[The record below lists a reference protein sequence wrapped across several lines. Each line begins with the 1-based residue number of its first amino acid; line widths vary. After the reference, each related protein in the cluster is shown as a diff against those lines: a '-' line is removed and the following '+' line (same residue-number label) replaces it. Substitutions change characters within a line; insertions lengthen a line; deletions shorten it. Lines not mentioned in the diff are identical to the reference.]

1 MREINEKEI
10 AAVSGAGLPEF
21 LGDVNSALTD
31 VSGLLESTLTSLKE
45 STTFGER
52 LSLTFRALGLN
63 VAKSFLSAFSGFL
76 TTISA

>member
-21 LGDVNSALTD
+21 LGNVNNALTD
-31 VSGLLESTLTSLKE
+31 VSDLLDSTLTSLKE
-45 STTFGER
+45 STAFGET
-52 LSLTFRALGLN
+52 LSLSFRALGLN
-63 VAKSFLSAFSGFL
+63 VAKSFLTAFSGFL

>member
-52 LSLTFRALGLN
+52 LSLTFRALSLN
-63 VAKSFLSAFSGFL
+63 VAKSFLTAFSGFL

>member
-21 LGDVNSALTD
+21 LGDVNSALTN
-31 VSGLLESTLTSLKE
+31 VSGLLDTTLTSLKE
-45 STTFGER
+45 STALGER

-63 VAKSFLSAFSGFL
+63 VAKSFLTAFSGFL

>member
-31 VSGLLESTLTSLKE
+31 VSGLLDSTLTSLKE

-52 LSLTFRALGLN
+52 LSLTFRALSLN
-63 VAKSFLSAFSGFL
+63 LAKSFLTAFSGFL